1 MKADKSNILDILA
14 AQAKYIIPIYQRP
27 YSWEYNQI
35 YELWFDIVKT
45 YKLNKEDYFIG
56 AMVAVAETPSP
67 NEINK
72 FVIIDGQQRITT
84 LILLLIA
91 LRDCYNENNQSDRAE
106 EIQRTYLT
114 TVYLGNTYNRI
125 ESKKKDQEDL
135 ISLITNTANMNKKS
149 LVIDAYKFFKEQI
162 PLSNIP
168 YDELRKTINKLWAVQ
183 IVLDKDHG
191 DAQAIFES
199 LNSTGKSLTASDLIR
214 NFLLMNIDYK
224 YQDNIYNQ
232 YWMKLEK
239 LFTIDNVFNNTIA
252 DNFIRDYL
260 IMQNNNMPSKNRL
273 YDEFKAYFYNLNISD
288 KNIEVC
294 KDLYNKAVV
303 YHQIINANYKND
315 KEIENLLINIKNLQN
330 NVIYPFVMKL
340 IILYEE
346 GQINHEDVSLALQLS
361 ISYILRRQVCA
372 LQSSSLNKIFAQLF
386 GRIDLKDFSKSINEF
401 FFSLKNKDRFPNDE
415 EFMQCFA
422 TFNAYRSKQI
432 KYIMK
437 SLEEFN
443 NKNLI
448 NIDSATIEHIMP
460 QGTLNDEWQQM
471 LGPDFDIVQEM
482 NVHKIGN
489 LTLTNYNSEMSNNDF
504 LTKLMQDGGIKLTP
518 YKLNQYFI
526 KNDLKEWNEA
536 EINKRS
542 IFLANEATKIW
553 IYPQVDKDFIG
564 RRKGYYSNIDHFITS
579 SWTREI
585 YETIHDYVMS
595 LDPGVTFNITKKYI
609 AYRLHNKTFLSI
621 VLKKSLITIG
631 LHMKINEINDPEH
644 ICRDVTNIGHN
655 HSGKSEL
662 HYTKKTNPTYA
673 FDLITQSFNKNK

>member
-27 YSWEYNQI
+27 YSWGYNQI
-35 YELWFDIVKT
+35 SKLWEDIVKT
-45 YKLNKEDYFIG
+45 YKFNKEDYFIG

-84 LILLLIA
+84 LFLLLIA
-91 LRDCYNENNQSDRAE
+91 LRDCYSENNQSDRAD
-106 EIQRTYLT
+106 EIHRAYLT

-135 ISLITNTANMNKKS
+135 ITLITNTADINKNS
-149 LVIDAYKFFKEQI
+149 LIIKAYNFFKMQI
-162 PLSNIP
+162 LRSDIP

-183 IVLDKDHG
+183 IILDKDHG

-199 LNSTGKSLTASDLIR
+199 LNSTGKILTASDLIR

-224 YQDNIYNQ
+224 YQDDIYNQ

-239 LFTIDNVFNNTIA
+239 LFTIDNVFNNPLA

-260 IMQNNNMPSKNRL
+260 IMQNNNIQSKNNL
-273 YDEFKAYFYNLNISD
+273 YDEFKTYFYNLNLNN

-294 KDLYNKAVV
+294 KELCNKAEI
-303 YHQIINANYKND
+303 YHQIINGNYKKD

-330 NVIYPFVMKL
+330 NVIYPFIMKL
-340 IILYEE
+340 MVFYQEE
-346 GQINHEDVSLALQLS
+346 KITREDVILALQLS
-361 ISYILRRQVCA
+361 ISFILRRHVCA
-372 LQSSSLNKIFAQLF
+372 LPSNSLNKIFAQLF
-386 GRIDLKDFSKSINEF
+386 GRIDLNNFSKSINEF
-401 FFSLKNKDRFPNDE
+401 FFSLKNKDRFPNDV
-415 EFMQCFA
+415 EFMHCLA
-422 TFNAYRSKQI
+422 TFNAYKSKHI
-432 KYIMK
+432 KYILK

-448 NIDSATIEHIMP
+448 NINSATIEHIMP
-460 QGTLNDEWQQM
+460 QGVLNDEWQQM
-471 LGPDFDIVQEM
+471 LGPDCDLVQEI

-504 LTKLMQDGGIKLTP
+504 LTKLAQDGGIKLTP

-526 KNDLKEWNEA
+526 KNDIIEWNEA

-542 IFLANEATKIW
+542 EFLANEAVKIW
-553 IYPQVDKDFIG
+553 IYPKVDKDFIG
-564 RRKGYYSNIDHFITS
+564 RRKGYYSNIDHFVTS

-585 YETIHDYVMS
+585 YQNIHDYAMN
-595 LDPGVTFNITKKYI
+595 LDPRVTFNITKKYI
-609 AYRLHNKTFLSI
+609 AYRLNNKTILSL
-621 VLKKSLITIG
+621 VLKKSLITVG
-631 LHMKINEINDPEH
+631 LHMKIDEINDPEN
-644 ICRDVTNIGHN
+644 ICRDVTKIGHN
-655 HSGKSEL
+655 HSGKSEF

-673 FDLITQSFNKNK
+673 FDLILQSFNKNK